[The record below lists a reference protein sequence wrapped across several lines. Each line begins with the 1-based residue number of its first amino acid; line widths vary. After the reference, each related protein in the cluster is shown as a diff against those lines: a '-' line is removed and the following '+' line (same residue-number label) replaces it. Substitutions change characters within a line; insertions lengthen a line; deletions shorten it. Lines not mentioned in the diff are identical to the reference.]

1 MNINSANS
9 FNKSI
14 SRPPA
19 GHFVEFIINSREIL
33 DFFVENRVQTSI
45 KRLYGYKI
53 FYPSFNC
60 KYASLT

>member
-14 SRPPA
+14 SRLPA
-19 GHFVEFIINSREIL
+19 GQFIEFMIDSREIL

-53 FYPSFNC
+53 FFL
-60 KYASLT
+60 SLL